1 VIEMESARRRAKQY
15 PKVLLP
21 LRRQIIEQTLR
32 EYNAMLAGVY
42 QLLQAKRDEIEAG
55 ESYVETLTEYW
66 VARAELER
74 AVGGDLRLAGGA
86 HAPAAPCRR
95 KKASRPHDEELKTA
109 HATVVNGAPRGSL
122 ACRTR

>member
-1 VIEMESARRRAKQY
+1 MESARRRAEHY

-21 LRRQIIEQTLR
+21 LRREILQETQR

-55 ESYVETLTEYW
+55 RGYVETLTEYW

-74 AVGGDLRLAGGA
+74 AVGGDLPVTGRTPPPAGM
-86 HAPAAPCRR
+86 
-95 KKASRPHDEELKTA
+95 RPEPPDEGGEP
-109 HATVVNGAPRGSL
+109 HHHHGH
-122 ACRTR
+122 

>member
-1 VIEMESARRRAKQY
+1 MESARRRAEHY

-21 LRRQIIEQTLR
+21 LRREIIQETQR

-55 ESYVETLTEYW
+55 RSYVETLTEYW

-74 AVGGDLRLAGGA
+74 AVGGNLRLASDGQPPVPVA
-86 HAPAAPCRR
+86 RSEERR
-95 KKASRPHDEELKTA
+95 
-109 HATVVNGAPRGSL
+109 VGSG
-122 ACRTR
+122 